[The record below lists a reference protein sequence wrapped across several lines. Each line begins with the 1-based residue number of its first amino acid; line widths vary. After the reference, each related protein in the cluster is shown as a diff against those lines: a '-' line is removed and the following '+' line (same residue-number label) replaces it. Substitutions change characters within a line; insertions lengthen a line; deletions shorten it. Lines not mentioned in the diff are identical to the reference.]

1 MTSSVLMKVLIKA
14 KTIIS
19 RISVQLVV
27 LYMALV
33 GVSGLVF
40 THQAAKFQTRQLVAE
55 IENEGRS
62 QAVVLSAVIDRML
75 VKYED
80 KIPPLL
86 MELATRTN
94 MQSLRVYSTSGKLRF
109 TSETSKP
116 DIAKNSNDAPGAI
129 QLPPGLAATT
139 TFTDDSMV
147 IWHPVSATEQRGW
160 IELTFSLDAI
170 KQAEKKLREE
180 YIGKGYL
187 LAVLAMIA
195 LILMIRLPVLAIGR
209 YTEFA
214 HNLDDIEGQ
223 QVEVYKGSIEL
234 QMLGDALNR
243 ASKRL
248 HEQNELHLATMIV
261 MERLAAF
268 SENSP
273 NILLSLN
280 ADAEQQYINP
290 RGQTVLK
297 ELGSNKVGDL
307 LPENYQDLCNTC
319 IDRQMDIEDVEV
331 QIDDRVFLWS
341 FSPVP
346 GQQLVHAFA
355 TEITRRKRAEQIAHS
370 AQVDKMRA
378 EAANEAKSRFL
389 ANVSH
394 ELRTPLNAII
404 GYSEMLEEDARDND
418 DSTAAKDASHIQA
431 AAKHL
436 LHLINEILD
445 LSKIEA
451 GKMDIYYEPF
461 DVKAIVEDIATTI
474 DPAVRKNGN
483 QLTVNCADDIGFM
496 NCDMIKLRQTL
507 LNLLSN
513 AAKFTH
519 DGQIAITVERQRSG
533 DKDWVFFEVKDN
545 GIGIEPI
552 KQQRLFDAFVQA
564 DGSTTRKYGGTGL
577 GLAISRKYCQMLGGS
592 LTLDSTPGEGSI
604 FTVAL
609 PADPAPLPGIDLE
622 NAKDELIDPA
632 AQRLSGSDD
641 DTEKKEKRNHVANVL
656 VIDDDSTFRTS
667 MRHYLLHEGFNV
679 VTASNGQEGLLI
691 ADDVVPDIIT
701 LDILMPGRNGW
712 SVLMSLKK
720 NPKLENIPVLIIS
733 SAGDRHISRRMGAFE
748 HLQKPLDWERLDRTV
763 KQILRDQKSKP
774 VNQ

>member
-1 MTSSVLMKVLIKA
+1 MTTSAFKDLIITA
-14 KTIIS
+14 RTLVR

-27 LYMALV
+27 LYMVLV
-33 GVSGLVF
+33 GVSGTVF
-40 THQAAKFQTRQLVAE
+40 THQAAQFQTRKLVAE
-55 IENEGRS
+55 IRNEGQS
-62 QAVVLSAVIDRML
+62 QAVVLSAVIERML
-75 VKYED
+75 GKYDD
-80 KIPPLL
+80 KIPALL
-86 MELATRTN
+86 DELTATTN
-94 MQSLRVYSTSGKLRF
+94 IRSMSIYSPDGKLLYVSQNPWLKSAAD
-109 TSETSKP
+109 TKANAD
-116 DIAKNSNDAPGAI
+116 DIRR
-129 QLPPGLAATT
+129 LAVKGPTT
-139 TFTDDSMV
+139 TFNANSMV
-147 IWHPVSATEQRGW
+147 VLQPVSASENHGW
-160 IELTFSLDAI
+160 LELTFSLDPI
-170 KQAEKKLREE
+170 RQAESELRAE
-180 YIGKGYL
+180 YLGKGYL

-195 LILMIRLPVLAIGR
+195 LIVLIRLPVLAIGR
-209 YTEFA
+209 YTRFA
-214 HNLDDIEGQ
+214 HELDTIEGQ

-234 QMLGDALNR
+234 TMLGDALNR
-243 ASKRL
+243 ASNRL
-248 HEQNELHLATMIV
+248 YEQNELHLATMVV

-280 ADAEQQYINP
+280 ASAEQQYINP
-290 RGQTVLK
+290 KGQTVLQ
-297 ELGSNKVGDL
+297 ELGSNSVETL
-307 LPENYQDLCNTC
+307 LPPNYQELCSTC
-319 IDRQMDIEDVEV
+319 LERQMDIEDVEV
-331 QIDDRVFLWS
+331 EIDDRVFLWS

-346 GQQLVHAFA
+346 GQKLVHAFA

-404 GYSEMLEEDARDND
+404 GYSEMLEEDASDNQD
-418 DSTAAKDASHIQA
+418 PATAKDANNIQM

-461 DVKAIVEDIATTI
+461 DVKAVIEDITTTI
-474 DPAVRKNGN
+474 DPAIRKNGN
-483 QLTVNCADDIGFM
+483 RLTVTCADDIGFM
-496 NCDMIKLRQTL
+496 NCDLIKLRQTL

-519 DGQIAITVERQRSG
+519 DGQISMTVERILSG
-533 DKDWVFFEVKDN
+533 SKEWVFFEVKDT

-564 DGSTTRKYGGTGL
+564 DSSTTRKYGGTGL

-592 LTLDSTPGEGSI
+592 LTLDSTPGEGST

-609 PADPAPLPGIDLE
+609 PADPAPLPGIVADGPGE
-622 NAKDELIDPA
+622 VEADPA
-632 AQRLSGSDD
+632 AQRLLATDKAPGS
-641 DTEKKEKRNHVANVL
+641 KEQRQNIASVL
-656 VIDDDSTFRTS
+656 VIDDDPTFRAS
-667 MRHYLLHEGFNV
+667 MRHYLLNEGFNV

-712 SVLMSLKK
+712 SVLMSMKK
-720 NPKLENIPVLIIS
+720 NPKLENIPVVIIS

-748 HLQKPLDWERLDRTV
+748 HFQKPLDWERFDNTI
-763 KQILRDQKSKP
+763 KQILRGSGIKPGDQ
-774 VNQ
+774 